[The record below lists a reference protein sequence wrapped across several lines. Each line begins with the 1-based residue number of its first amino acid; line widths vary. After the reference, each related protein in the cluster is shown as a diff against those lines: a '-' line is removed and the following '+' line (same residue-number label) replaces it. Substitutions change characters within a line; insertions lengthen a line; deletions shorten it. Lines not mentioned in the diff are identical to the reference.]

1 MTVTANI
8 NINLD
13 NFPKCPMCEKGLM
26 LPLTDETKDKG
37 NVMIKL
43 WACNNSKCNHNVGL
57 QSGKLIKQEINA
69 NA

>member
-13 NFPKCPMCEKGLM
+13 NFPKCPMCDKGLM
-26 LPLTDETKDKG
+26 LPFTDETKDRG
-37 NVMIKL
+37 NIMIKL
-43 WACNNSKCNHNVGL
+43 WACNDANCTNNVGL
-57 QSGKLIKQEINA
+57 QLGQLVKQRINP